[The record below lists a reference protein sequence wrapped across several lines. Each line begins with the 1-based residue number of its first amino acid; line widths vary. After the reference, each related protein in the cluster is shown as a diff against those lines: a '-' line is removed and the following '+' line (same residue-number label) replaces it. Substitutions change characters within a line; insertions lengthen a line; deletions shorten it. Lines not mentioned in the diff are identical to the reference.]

1 MKLKAIIMTAIKR
14 LLIVDDNPATRYA
27 IRRVVERH
35 GYEGVEADTGKS
47 GLETIKS
54 GEFAGVILDVNLP
67 DMSGFDVVRQLRS
80 DPRTAL
86 LPVVHVTAASIK
98 SLDVVTGLNAGADAY
113 LIHPVDPEVL
123 LATLRTLIRVRDAE
137 EALRKTEKNFRS
149 IFETISTPVA
159 ILNRELDVIE
169 GNPAF
174 SSLFESEGNTTDL
187 RECFTPAA
195 AMEVSRLQ
203 DAIGRAEPWIG
214 VIGMKLPDGLRET
227 EWRATPHQQPGCSVV
242 VIEDITDQRVRE
254 RLQRRKL
261 HSTQSKLAEE
271 IAARAE
277 TEVQLLQAQKMDALG
292 KLTGGIAHDFNNL
305 LTSIIGAIEMMT
317 RQAQTG
323 QKDRML
329 NMADSALGAARR
341 AASLTRRMLAF
352 ARQQPLDAKNV
363 DINERVLSLKELL
376 GRTIGET
383 HTLHIE
389 LCNTPVLT
397 ALDPTQFDNALINLV
412 VNARDAMPNGGS
424 IRIETA
430 RKHLSGDHELMDGE
444 YASLSVI
451 DAGVGISPEVLERV
465 FEPFFTTKEPG
476 KGTGLGLSMI
486 YGFTRQSGG
495 VTRIHTEKGA
505 GTEVMLLF
513 PLADGVEHEVAS
525 SQVTGRGG
533 NGEQILLVEDTAEVR
548 EVTEEV
554 LREAGY
560 AVTAVGCARD
570 ALTLIRGNESIDL
583 LLTDIGLPDMS
594 GRKLV
599 EIARSWRPSLPIL
612 FMTGYEE
619 DPSAARQFTELGTAL
634 IQKPFEV
641 THLLNQ
647 IHKQLS

>member
-1 MKLKAIIMTAIKR
+1 MKAPKQ

-27 IRRVVERH
+27 IRRVVEKH
-35 GYEGVEADTGKS
+35 GYHAVEAGTGTE
-47 GLETIKS
+47 GLEAIKS
-54 GEFAGVILDVNLP
+54 SEFAGVILDVNLP
-67 DMSGFDVVRQLRS
+67 DMSGFDVVRQLRG
-80 DPRTAL
+80 DTRTTL

-123 LATLRTLIRVRDAE
+123 LATLRTLIRVRDTE
-137 EALRKTEKNFRS
+137 EALRKSEENFRS
-149 IFETISTPVA
+149 IFETISAPVA
-159 ILNRELDVIE
+159 ILNSNLDVIE

-174 SSLFESEGNTTDL
+174 LSLFESDEKKVDL
-187 RECFTPAA
+187 GSSFMPAA
-195 AMEVSRLQ
+195 AVEVSYLK
-203 DAIGRAEPWIG
+203 DAIARSEPWIG
-214 VIGMKLPDGLRET
+214 VMAMMLPEGMRET
-227 EWRATPHQQPGCSVV
+227 EWRATPYQQADCSVV

-261 HSTQSKLAEE
+261 HSTQSKLAQEM
-271 IAARAE
+271 AARAE
-277 TEVQLLQAQKMDALG
+277 TEIQLLQAQKMDALG

-317 RQAQTG
+317 RQVQAG
-323 QKDRML
+323 QKERVF
-329 NMADSALGAARR
+329 NMADAALGAARR

-352 ARQQPLDAKNV
+352 ARQQPLDAKKV
-363 DINERVLSLKELL
+363 DLNERVLSLKELL

-383 HTLHIE
+383 HSLNIE
-389 LCNTPVLT
+389 LDDTPVFT
-397 ALDPTQFDNALINLV
+397 AVDPTQLDNALINLV
-412 VNARDAMPNGGS
+412 VNARDAMPKGGS
-424 IRIETA
+424 IRIVTA
-430 RKHLSGDHELMDGE
+430 RKSVSNDRELQGGE
-444 YASLSVI
+444 YATLSVI
-451 DAGVGISPEVLERV
+451 DTGDGIDEHVLERV

-476 KGTGLGLSMI
+476 KGTGLGLSMT

-495 VTRIHTEKGA
+495 AARIHTKKGV
-505 GTEVMLLF
+505 GTEVTLLF
-513 PLADGVEHEVAS
+513 PIAAGVDIEVTTLQA
-525 SQVTGRGG
+525 TGKSG

-548 EVTEEV
+548 EVTQEI

-560 AVTAVGCARD
+560 AVTSVECAND
-570 ALTLIRGNESIDL
+570 ALTRIRGNDSIDL

-641 THLLNQ
+641 TQLLNQ
-647 IHKQLS
+647 IHKQLN